1 MCSVHLK
8 HILVI
13 FRGHLPHHLA
23 ILVGGGYPPGTNARR
38 SRCETDLGARF
49 CKVTLVNQLK
59 TLVIGP
65 LVNNSTTSL
74 FDPGSCLPRWNLSRA
89 KRLKS
94 CVPRAKS
101 GPLLVFVNK
110 VLSEHSRARPFARRP
125 AAPQARGELRSD
137 HGLPPASEKCLFIT
151 LLLSS
156 KRYGEEPRFSF
167 ISGN

>member
-13 FRGHLPHHLA
+13 FRGHLPHHPA

-49 CKVTLVNQLK
+49 CKVTLANQLK

-110 VLSEHSRARPFARRP
+110 VLSEHIHLFTF
-125 AAPQARGELRSD
+125 
-137 HGLPPASEKCLFIT
+137 CLY
-151 LLLSS
+151 LLSS
-156 KRYGEEPRFSF
+156 YNGRVEFGTETRWPTRPKRFT
-167 ISGN
+167 I